1 MCKETSCPYTSWF
14 ALAEVRTCKLRHR
27 WAKPL
32 QGKEN
37 QGKFLKRAWTQQHP
51 LSFSGEQR
59 PHTSQNSA
67 MVFSAQM
74 GAIRSAELM
83 KAWSK
88 KMRDEPGEEEEEKQ
102 GRAGGPETCATY
114 LRINGS
120 ACSPGLPAHLF
131 VLVKSWFTSIW
142 IPIATLMLGL

>member
-1 MCKETSCPYTSWF
+1 
-14 ALAEVRTCKLRHR
+14 
-27 WAKPL
+27 
-32 QGKEN
+32 
-37 QGKFLKRAWTQQHP
+37 
-51 LSFSGEQR
+51 
-59 PHTSQNSA
+59 

-88 KMRDEPGEEEEEKQ
+88 KMLDEPGEEEEEEEQ

-120 ACSPGLPAHLF
+120 ACSPFCSSEILIYQCMNSHCHAYARVVSRSELRPAGLL
-131 VLVKSWFTSIW
+131 
-142 IPIATLMLGL
+142 ATHPCL